1 MTYMPGTAAHRPV
14 PGMRHH
20 CWHAVCIGRHY
31 FKHGPHCA
39 PGSLIISLRKRY
51 AAGLAL
57 ITSLGLVAAP
67 AMADDRV
74 VVLDR
79 SDVQKLRVIDEGFR
93 TAELIGTEVQGN
105 AGGTIGEI
113 ENFVVARGGYL
124 YAVIDT
130 NDGLLEEL
138 TSLGDDETIVVP
150 WDQLRT
156 RTPD

>member
-1 MTYMPGTAAHRPV
+1 
-14 PGMRHH
+14 
-20 CWHAVCIGRHY
+20 
-31 FKHGPHCA
+31 
-39 PGSLIISLRKRY
+39 
-51 AAGLAL
+51 
-57 ITSLGLVAAP
+57 
-67 AMADDRV
+67 MADDRV

-113 ENFVVARGGYL
+113 EDFVVARGGYL

-150 WDQLRT
+150 WNQLRT